1 MRKTKRVWIKTRMTR
16 TIIIIFL
23 FLILVTSVIS
33 GAAAFYAAN
42 MTMKTTLDETAKQ
55 ASSNVAHKIQNYK
68 TLLTEMATAE
78 VLTEETTDEEKL
90 SFVNEK
96 ASFYRNEMGAD
107 LFYAKADGTVLG
119 LGISILDREF
129 YKNAIADKSMITN
142 PIVRKDT
149 GTLGY
154 TYAVPVEK
162 EGNVTGVLYMIID
175 YEMIY
180 DIIKECLVGKNGF
193 TYVIDKNG
201 NTIIDSDQQKVIDSY
216 NTADESESDS
226 GKKAQAVLEQKACAG
241 QNGFGSYQLYG
252 KKYYMVSHGIENT
265 DGWSLLI
272 NLKSSEFMY
281 VVNYAVIISIFANVL
296 LAFLAIISLG
306 RITRQIAGPVNQM
319 AGRMEKLSKGDLKTQ
334 IDKIDTNDEIEEL
347 YDSLLETM
355 EFLQSYITNI
365 TEVTTKIAHKNLNLD
380 ITLDYIGDFS
390 PIREAMQEILDTLNQ
405 DIKQI
410 NELAEGVFSSADGVA
425 STSQVLSDGASVQT
439 KAVEELSL
447 SVKEIKQRINE
458 NHEISYSADKKMK
471 FIEAEVL
478 ESSSKMKKMMDAME
492 EINHYSS
499 EISSIL
505 EMIEDIASQTNL
517 LSLNASIEA
526 ARAGESGKG
535 FAVIAAD
542 VGKLAVQSQ
551 EASKNT
557 AELIQESLRSI
568 ENGTLVAKEAE
579 DSMVQVTSGTK
590 DISDIIHKV
599 SEISSN
605 QEQSIVNLMDGIEEI
620 VKVVEQNSA
629 AAQEGTAISEELIER
644 AGTLKEVAAQF
655 ELR

>member
-1 MRKTKRVWIKTRMTR
+1 MSKTKRVWIKTRMTR
-16 TIIIIFL
+16 TIIVVFL
-23 FLILVTSVIS
+23 FLLLVTSVIS

-42 MTMKTTLDETAKQ
+42 TTMKKTLDETAKQ
-55 ASSNVAHKIQNYK
+55 ASSNVAHKIKNYK

-78 VLTEETTDEEKL
+78 ALTEDTTDEEKL

-107 LFYAKADGTVLG
+107 LFYANADGTVLG

-129 YKNAIADKSMITN
+129 YQNAIADKSMITN

-180 DIIKECLVGKNGF
+180 DIIKECSIGKNGF

-216 NTADESESDS
+216 NTANESKSDS
-226 GKKAQAVLEQKACAG
+226 RKKVQAELEQKACAG
-241 QNGFGSYQLYG
+241 QNGFGTYRLNG
-252 KKYYMVSHGIENT
+252 HKYYMVSHGIENT

-272 NLKSSEFMY
+272 NLKSSEFTY
-281 VVNYAVIISIFANVL
+281 VVKYAIIASIFANIL
-296 LAFLAIISLG
+296 LAFLAITSLS

-319 AGRMEKLSKGDLKTQ
+319 ADRMEKLSKGDLKTQ
-334 IDKIDTNDEIEEL
+334 IDKINTNDEIENL
-347 YDSLLETM
+347 YNSLLETM
-355 EFLQSYITNI
+355 KFLQSYIANI

-380 ITLDYIGDFS
+380 ISLDYMGDFS

-410 NELAEGVFSSADGVA
+410 NELAEGVFNSADGVA
-425 STSQVLSDGASVQT
+425 NSSKVLADGASVQT

-458 NHEISYSADKKMK
+458 NHGISLSADEKMK
-471 FIEAEVL
+471 FIETEMI
-478 ESSSKMKKMMDAME
+478 ESSNNMKKMMDAME

-535 FAVIAAD
+535 FAVIASD

-557 AELIQESLRSI
+557 AALIQESLRAI
-568 ENGTLVAKEAE
+568 KNGTLVAKEAE

-590 DISDIIHKV
+590 DISGIIQKV
-599 SEISSN
+599 SEISTN
-605 QEQSIVNLMDGIEEI
+605 QEQSIANLMDGIEEI

-629 AAQEGTAISEELIER
+629 AAQEGTAISKELIER